1 MSINWNKKNN
11 IKFISNYI
19 YIFQFLITWLY
30 KIKKIG
36 NIHFLSAYNLI
47 NNIISDLITRLKPLL
62 TKENILQYNLI
73 WTCFLNLSLIAY
85 EFYFIYNYCIN
96 KNLKQNSSMFINY
109 LSSKSNLSPQI
120 FNNPIKII

>member
-1 MSINWNKKNN
+1 MHNIIIVNATLYDHKQEQENNNISIN
-11 IKFISNYI
+11 NYI

-36 NIHFLSAYNLI
+36 NVHFISAYNLI

-73 WTCFLNLSLIAY
+73 WTCFLNLSLI
-85 EFYFIYNYCIN
+85 NY
-96 KNLKQNSSMFINY
+96 
-109 LSSKSNLSPQI
+109 
-120 FNNPIKII
+120 